1 MWLLNEKFNFC
12 RSNVQRIISGKML
25 EKLAKEENSKLTVSY
40 DAFPVNYNTTN
51 LVLDTDYENYAV
63 LWSCSNIG
71 PVGHTESAWV
81 REDCKAHTETDDT
94 VKLIEFFTISISSC
108 CREYAFPRVK
118 FCKLLTVCSTSI
130 S

>member
-1 MWLLNEKFNFC
+1 M
-12 RSNVQRIISGKML
+12 QRIISGKML

-81 REDCKAHTETDDT
+81 TTIAYRKRRERT
-94 VKLIEFFTISISSC
+94 
-108 CREYAFPRVK
+108 
-118 FCKLLTVCSTSI
+118 
-130 S
+130 